1 MKVFEAFQEVYISFS
16 SWSSTSKFYFS
27 LFVALVFFLYKT
39 FLTMYTENEKAK
51 QATDL
56 KASEQMSKLM
66 AQMAVYF
73 GGVKDH
79 AAQDRIITS
88 LGEAYPYLNHRVR
101 SKIQMYYANR
111 SDAALRT
118 LQKSV
123 NEAVE
128 SLITSNGKQTG
139 IDKILWFN
147 SRIIRPFFPIV
158 VLIAWGIFAV
168 LSLEKYFSL
177 HAGGEQFFFIMTLIS
192 GGLSILFATAFLD
205 LLVLDFKT
213 MRRKSLTFW
222 IGMLLFVTAPILTIL
237 ISGSLSLASLLL
249 QIVAF
254 VIMFLRKS

>member
-16 SWSSTSKFYFS
+16 SWSSTGKFYFS

-73 GGVKDH
+73 GGAKDG

-88 LGEAYPYLNHRVR
+88 LGEAYPYFNYRMR

-118 LQKSV
+118 LQKLV
-123 NEAVE
+123 NERAE
-128 SLITSNGKQTG
+128 FIINSNEKQTG
-139 IDKILWFN
+139 IEKMLAFN
-147 SRIIRPFFPIV
+147 SRIIRPFFPILILI
-158 VLIAWGIFAV
+158 VLLIFAI
-168 LSLEKYFSL
+168 LSQEKYFSL
-177 HAGGEQFFFIMTLIS
+177 RTGSEQAFFLIALIS
-192 GGLSILFATAFLD
+192 GAISIIFATAFLD
-205 LLVLDFKT
+205 LLIADFKN
-213 MRRKSLTFW
+213 MRRKSLVFW
-222 IGMLLFVTAPILTIL
+222 IGTVSLIFAPLLTIL
-237 ISGSLSLASLLL
+237 VSGSLSLASLLL
-249 QIVAF
+249 QVVAF
-254 VIMFLRKS
+254 LIMLLKK